1 MFNILSQSWSLSFL
15 HNMVGSYQHYTRFT
29 SLILRLGLA
38 RVLLEKTEIWKYEL
52 ITLTSVRYKCLVL
65 IHSLTEMYSHYSY
78 RKSDIEQLFILTD
91 SFTWEEL
98 PTRDPDTGYL
108 TMAGY
113 IPIIQ
118 NLTINII
125 VLLIVFNAAQFTVRI
140 LMNHDMFFTSWYPFD
155 VSVSPMYEIAN
166 FTQVILNQQL
176 H

>member
-1 MFNILSQSWSLSFL
+1 
-15 HNMVGSYQHYTRFT
+15 
-29 SLILRLGLA
+29 
-38 RVLLEKTEIWKYEL
+38 
-52 ITLTSVRYKCLVL
+52 
-65 IHSLTEMYSHYSY
+65 MYSHYSY
-78 RKSDIEQLFILTD
+78 RKADIEQLFILSD

-118 NLTINII
+118 NLTKNMTALIIAINT
-125 VLLIVFNAAQFTVRI
+125 AQFTVRI
-140 LMNHDMFFTSWYPFD
+140 VMNHDMVFTSWYPFE

-166 FTQVILNQQL
+166 FTQVILNKQI